1 MELRFDRLSKQFQN
15 KIAVERFQY
24 TMTNGVYG
32 LLGANGAGKTTLMRM
47 ICTVLKP
54 TDGDIFCNGES
65 IGEMGKGYC
74 DLLGYLPQNFGYYPD
89 FSAKEF
95 MLYMA
100 TLKGIR
106 GRIAKSRV
114 NELLRLVGLS
124 EVSDQKIRAF
134 SGGMKQR
141 LGIAQAVLNDP
152 KILVLDEPTAG
163 LDPKERIRFRNL
175 ISDLSQ
181 DKIVILSTHIVS
193 DVEYIADEILMMK
206 KGRLILSGSPAGLT
220 ENAAGIA
227 WSLKVSEREIRRY
240 EAETCICNLRHLSD
254 GIAELRIVSEEKPAP
269 GAVCVP
275 TTLEDIFLFYFAD
288 ELDGGH
294 VDPADERNVDCTDYV
309 GKMGAKYSDPAER
322 RQR

>member
-1 MELRFDRLSKQFQN
+1 MELKFDRLSKQFQN
-15 KIAVERFQY
+15 KIAVERFDY
-24 TMTNGVYG
+24 TMTKGVYG

-54 TDGDIFCNGES
+54 TGGDVFYNGKS
-65 IGEMGKGYC
+65 IGDMGAKYC
-74 DLLGYLPQNFGYYPD
+74 DLLGYLPQDFGYYPD

-100 TLKGIR
+100 TLKGIQ
-106 GRIAKSRV
+106 GRIAKKRV

-124 EVSDQKIRAF
+124 EMSDQKIRAF
-134 SGGMKQR
+134 SGGMKRR

-163 LDPKERIRFRNL
+163 LDPRERIRFRNL

-206 KGRLILSGSPAGLT
+206 KGRLILSGSPAELT
-220 ENAAGIA
+220 QNASGTA
-227 WSLKVSEREIRRY
+227 WSLIIPEQEIGRY
-240 EAETCICNLRHLSD
+240 EAKECICNLRHLPN
-254 GIAELRIVSEEKPAP
+254 GTAELRIVSKEIPAP
-269 GAVCVP
+269 GAVRVP
-275 TTLEDIFLFYFAD
+275 ATLEDLFLFCFAD
-288 ELDGGH
+288 EMKGDENEK
-294 VDPADERNVDCTDYV
+294 ADLF
-309 GKMGAKYSDPAER
+309 
-322 RQR
+322 